1 MYTLLRDGLILVS
14 AASIA
19 TCTTGMEVRT
29 DYDPQASFS
38 MLHSYEW
45 LDSAEVA
52 DELGSPFLERRL
64 RRAVDAA
71 LEQRGFVLASG
82 ADVDFHVTA
91 FVVAP
96 QSNHGTECLG
106 PCLRPSA
113 SVFVG
118 FGYPH
123 AYPYAYPFG
132 YPWYRMGHPYWRS
145 PWGYAHAYRVGFGY
159 TWFPVYDQPSSRLS
173 GTVIIDV
180 FDAARGTLLWRGW
193 AEGELSELL
202 DPNTPT
208 AQAEVNAVVADIL
221 ATFPPGTG

>member
-1 MYTLLRDGLILVS
+1 MYTSTRVGLSLMSAVS
-14 AASIA
+14 LTACA
-19 TCTTGMEVRT
+19 TGMSVRT
-29 DYDPQASFS
+29 DYDPEASFS

-64 RRAVDAA
+64 RRAVDGA
-71 LEQRGFVLASG
+71 LEQLGFVLASG

-96 QSNHGTECLG
+96 QSNHDAECRG

-118 FGYPH
+118 FG
-123 AYPYAYPFG
+123 YPYAYPFG
-132 YPWYRMGHPYWRS
+132 YPWYRMGHPYWRY

-159 TWFPVYDQPSSRLS
+159 TWFPMYDQPSSRLS
-173 GTVIIDV
+173 GTVVIDV
-180 FDAARGTLLWRGW
+180 FDAASGALLWRGW
-193 AEGELSELL
+193 AEGEMSQLL
-202 DPNTPT
+202 DPETPT
-208 AQAEVNAVVADIL
+208 AQAEVDAVVAEIL
-221 ATFPPGTG
+221 AAFPPGED